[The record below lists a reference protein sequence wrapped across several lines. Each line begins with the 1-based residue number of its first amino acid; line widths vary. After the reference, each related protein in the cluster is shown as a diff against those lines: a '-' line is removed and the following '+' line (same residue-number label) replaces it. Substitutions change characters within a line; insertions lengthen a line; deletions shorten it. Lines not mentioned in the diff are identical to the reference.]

1 MIDED
6 GFRLNVGIILSNRDG
21 RLFWARRV
29 GRNVW
34 QFPQGGIQPNETPE
48 QAVIRELREETGLC
62 AAQVE
67 IIGCTQEWLRYR
79 LPQRLVRR
87 DAVPVCIGQKQRW
100 YALRLLDSDVHVRFD
115 VTDTPE
121 FDYWKWVNY
130 WHPLKEVVSFKRR
143 VYECALHELQPL
155 LCPGSDAG
163 RGLSKPPSLGAG
175 RE

>member
-1 MIDED
+1 MAA
-6 GFRLNVGIILSNRDG
+6 LSFAPSLGAPRCG
-21 RLFWARRV
+21 AGVHRTKA
-29 GRNVW
+29 
-34 QFPQGGIQPNETPE
+34 T
-48 QAVIRELREETGLC
+48 
-62 AAQVE
+62 
-67 IIGCTQEWLRYR
+67 
-79 LPQRLVRR
+79 
-87 DAVPVCIGQKQRW
+87 
-100 YALRLLDSDVHVRFD
+100 LLDSDAHVRFD

-163 RGLSKPPSLGAG
+163 RGLSKPHSLGAG